1 MDTPE
6 GSVVARMRQNRW
18 RVLHQQVIQGRTE
31 EESRVLT
38 GRDNA
43 LMSLARGPHA
53 SSQRT

>member
-43 LMSLARGPHA
+43 LISLAHGPHA
-53 SSQRT
+53 SSQLT

>member
-53 SSQRT
+53 SSQLT